1 MNRLHVSARILLGFG
16 AVLLL
21 LAAIGGAGVLGLGR
35 TLGLLAAYHSGAEL
49 TVAVMQAQNELE
61 TGLRAA
67 RQAATT
73 GSPAD
78 RAALA
83 AADQRLAATLAQ
95 VDQLIQAT
103 DGAGTLSPH
112 IAALRVAKADYAS
125 AVERIATST
134 AGWSATSA
142 RLQTTVVP
150 TLVGHAAELIT
161 AASGD
166 LSGKS
171 FAESAQGKLQSATQ
185 AFARF
190 LSAGAQ
196 TDAAQMDGDL
206 KAAAATLADTVDMI
220 DPGPVQDQAKALVA
234 ELAGFAAPA
243 RAVVA
248 LATTLAADRQTL
260 AGEGTAKLTASM
272 QQAREAANAG
282 LARINTLTQES
293 VAELRSGQMVL
304 ALVGLLVG
312 AAMAVAVG
320 RSLIV
325 PLRQLV
331 GVMTRLAE
339 GDATQ
344 AVPFRDLRNEI
355 GDMGRAVEVFRLNI
369 ERMAQMSAERAATRA
384 QAEAARKQALED
396 LATGFEGSVR
406 TTVQAVGSTAA
417 GLTEAARQSDR
428 TAAATIAQTRLAA
441 EGAAV
446 VTATVVTVA
455 AAAEQLS
462 ASVDEISRQMVESSR
477 MVAQAADEA
486 ARSNTA
492 MGELSAASDQVGE
505 IVDIINAI
513 ASQTNLLALT
523 ATIEA
528 ARAGDAG
535 KGFAVVAS
543 EVKGLAAQT
552 ARATEQIGSQIA
564 AMRGATGT
572 VHHSIATIA
581 ATVQTI
587 DQVAAAVAA
596 AVEQQGASTH
606 EIAASIQSASTRTND
621 VAQAVATVAETAQEA
636 GRVAGSMQAAVVE
649 LTERFSQLDH
659 EVDTFLARVR
669 A

>member
-1 MNRLHVSARILLGFG
+1 MAANRLDNLRSLRLANADSSVATAFGTLVSGAFLVGFIQRLGG
-16 AVLLL
+16 SDLW
-21 LAAIGGAGVLGLGR
+21 I
-35 TLGLLAAYHSGAEL
+35 GLL
-49 TVAVMQAQNELE
+49 
-61 TGLRAA
+61 
-67 RQAATT
+67 
-73 GSPAD
+73 
-78 RAALA
+78 
-83 AADQRLAATLAQ
+83 
-95 VDQLIQAT
+95 
-103 DGAGTLSPH
+103 
-112 IAALRVAKADYAS
+112 
-125 AVERIATST
+125 T
-134 AGWSATSA
+134 AI
-142 RLQTTVVP
+142 P
-150 TLVGHAAELIT
+150 NLVGILQIPGAIWGRSFGSYKRFVMPGGLIWR
-161 AASGD
+161 AMYAP
-166 LSGKS
+166 LVV
-171 FAESAQGKLQSATQ
+171 LP
-185 AFARF
+185 F
-190 LSAGAQ
+190 LPIPNA
-196 TDAAQMDGDL
+196 
-206 KAAAATLADTVDMI
+206 
-220 DPGPVQDQAKALVA
+220 
-234 ELAGFAAPA
+234 
-243 RAVVA
+243 
-248 LATTLAADRQTL
+248 
-260 AGEGTAKLTASM
+260 AKLTVLTICVLVASVSSMIVNPIYNDWLAEMVPANSRGFYFSRRNAICTAVGAIVGILGAVVLDQIRTAKHDDLAFSVIFGAGIICAALSMSFFLRM
-272 QQAREAANAG
+272 QD
-282 LARINTLTQES
+282 LPRINPVRQNLREGIRAIGAPFGDQHYRNVLIFLAVATFGQTFAGNFYFAFGRETLS
-293 VAELRSGQMVL
+293 LSFVV
-304 ALVGLLVG
+304 LVG
-312 AAMAVAVG
+312 A
-320 RSLIV
+320 
-325 PLRQLV
+325 
-331 GVMTRLAE
+331 
-339 GDATQ
+339 
-344 AVPFRDLRNEI
+344 
-355 GDMGRAVEVFRLNI
+355 
-369 ERMAQMSAERAATRA
+369 
-384 QAEAARKQALED
+384 
-396 LATGFEGSVR
+396 

-513 ASQTNLLALT
+513 ASQTNLLALN

>member
-220 DPGPVQDQAKALVA
+220 DRCKTRRRRWWPN
-234 ELAGFAAPA
+234 
-243 RAVVA
+243 
-248 LATTLAADRQTL
+248 
-260 AGEGTAKLTASM
+260 S
-272 QQAREAANAG
+272 
-282 LARINTLTQES
+282 
-293 VAELRSGQMVL
+293 L
-304 ALVGLLVG
+304 ALPPPPAPSSRWPPRWQQTGKPW
-312 AAMAVAVG
+312 
-320 RSLIV
+320 R
-325 PLRQLV
+325 
-331 GVMTRLAE
+331 
-339 GDATQ
+339 
-344 AVPFRDLRNEI
+344 
-355 GDMGRAVEVFRLNI
+355 GRARRSSPPVCSRRGRR
-369 ERMAQMSAERAATRA
+369 RMP
-384 QAEAARKQALED
+384 
-396 LATGFEGSVR
+396 GSP
-406 TTVQAVGSTAA
+406 
-417 GLTEAARQSDR
+417 
-428 TAAATIAQTRLAA
+428 
-441 EGAAV
+441 
-446 VTATVVTVA
+446 
-455 AAAEQLS
+455 
-462 ASVDEISRQMVESSR
+462 
-477 MVAQAADEA
+477 
-486 ARSNTA
+486 
-492 MGELSAASDQVGE
+492 
-505 IVDIINAI
+505 
-513 ASQTNLLALT
+513 
-523 ATIEA
+523 
-528 ARAGDAG
+528 
-535 KGFAVVAS
+535 
-543 EVKGLAAQT
+543 
-552 ARATEQIGSQIA
+552 
-564 AMRGATGT
+564 
-572 VHHSIATIA
+572 
-581 ATVQTI
+581 
-587 DQVAAAVAA
+587 
-596 AVEQQGASTH
+596 
-606 EIAASIQSASTRTND
+606 ASIR
-621 VAQAVATVAETAQEA
+621 
-636 GRVAGSMQAAVVE
+636 
-649 LTERFSQLDH
+649 
-659 EVDTFLARVR
+659 
-669 A
+669 

>member
-35 TLGLLAAYHSGAEL
+35 TLGLLAAYHNGAEL
-49 TVAVMQAQNELE
+49 TVAVMQTQNELE
-61 TGLRAA
+61 AGLRAA
-67 RQAATT
+67 RQAAET
-73 GSPAD
+73 GSPVT

-83 AADQRLAATLAQ
+83 KADERLTAALAQ
-95 VDQLIQAT
+95 VDQLILAT
-103 DGAGTLSPH
+103 DGASALAPH
-112 IAALRVAKADYAS
+112 ITALRAAKADYAS
-125 AVERIATST
+125 AVDRLATST

-142 RLQTTVVP
+142 RLQTIIVP
-150 TLVGHAAELIT
+150 ALLTHAADLIT

-196 TDAAQMDGDL
+196 ADAAQMDVDL

-220 DPGPVQDQAKALVA
+220 DPGPVQDQAKAIVA
-234 ELAGFAAPA
+234 ELAAFAAPA
-243 RAVVA
+243 RAVVT
-248 LATTLAADRQTL
+248 LAGTLAADRQKL
-260 AGEGTAKLTASM
+260 DGEGTAKLTNSM
-272 QQAREAANAG
+272 QQAREAANLG
-282 LARINTLTQES
+282 LSRINTLTQDS
-293 VAELRSGQMVL
+293 VAQLRSGQLIL
-304 ALVGLLVG
+304 AVIGLLVG
-312 AAMAVAVG
+312 AAMAVLVG

-331 GVMTRLAE
+331 GVMTKLAD

-344 AVPFRDLRNEI
+344 AVPFRTLRNEI

-369 ERMAQMSAERAATRA
+369 EHMATLSAERAAARA
-384 QAEAARKQALED
+384 QAETARKQALED

-406 TTVQAVGSTAA
+406 TTVQAVGATAA
-417 GLTEAARQSDR
+417 GLTEAAQRSDS

-477 MVAQAADEA
+477 MVAQAAEEA

-492 MGELSAASDQVGE
+492 MGALAAASDQVGD
-505 IVDIINAI
+505 IVAVISAI
-513 ASQTNLLALT
+513 ASQTNLLALN

-552 ARATEQIGSQIA
+552 ARATEQIGGQIA
-564 AMRGATGT
+564 AMRTATGT
-572 VHHSIATIA
+572 VHRSISTIA

-636 GRVAGSMQAAVVE
+636 GRVAGAMQAAVLD
-649 LTERFSQLDH
+649 LTERFGQLDH